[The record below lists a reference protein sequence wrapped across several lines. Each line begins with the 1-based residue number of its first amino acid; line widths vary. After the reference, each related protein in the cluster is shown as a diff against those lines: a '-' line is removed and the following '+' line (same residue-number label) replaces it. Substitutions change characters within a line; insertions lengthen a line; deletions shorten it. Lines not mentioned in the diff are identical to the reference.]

1 MMISVD
7 EAKKII
13 KDNVEVLPSIKMAL
27 ADAVGYVLAENVYS
41 KIDFP
46 PFNQS
51 NVDGYA
57 IAFKDAKERLIIN
70 GESAA
75 GNNKNISLQPK
86 HAMRIFTGAPV
97 PENAD
102 TVVMQEKVVLE
113 NNSLIIEDDKLQQ
126 GLNFRAKAKRYTTR
140 CIGFAQR

>member
-1 MMISVD
+1 MITVD

-13 KDNVEVLPSIKMAL
+13 KDNVEVLPSIKMVL
-27 ADAVGYVLAENVYS
+27 ADAVGYVLAKDVFS

-57 IAFKDAKERLIIN
+57 IAFVDANKQLKIN

-75 GNNKNISLQPK
+75 GNKESFSLQPR

-97 PENAD
+97 PANAD
-102 TVVMQEKVVLE
+102 TVVMQEKVV
-113 NNSLIIEDDKLQQ
+113 
-126 GLNFRAKAKRYTTR
+126 
-140 CIGFAQR
+140 

>member
-1 MMISVD
+1 M
-7 EAKKII
+7 K
-13 KDNVEVLPSIKMAL
+13 
-27 ADAVGYVLAENVYS
+27 DAVGYVLAEDVYS

-75 GNNKNISLQPK
+75 GNNENISLQPK

-97 PENAD
+97 PANAD
-102 TVVMQEKVVLE
+102 TVVMQEKVIVE
-113 NNSLIIEDDKLQQ
+113 NDSLIIEDDKLQQ
-126 GLNFRAKAKRYTTR
+126 GLNFRAKAKD
-140 CIGFAQR
+140 IQQGANGFA

>member
-1 MMISVD
+1 MISVD
-7 EAKKII
+7 EAKEII
-13 KDNVEVLPSIKMAL
+13 KDSVEALPAIKIAL
-27 ADAVGYVLAENVYS
+27 EDAFGYVLAEDVYS

-57 IAFKDAKERLIIN
+57 IAFKDAQERLIVN

-75 GNNKNISLQPK
+75 GNNENIELQSK

-102 TVVMQEKVVLE
+102 TVVMQEKVIVKNKE
-113 NNSLIIEDDKLQQ
+113 LIINDEQLQA
-126 GLNFRAKAKRYTTR
+126 GLNFLYNLLCFERL
-140 CIGFAQR
+140 